1 MTVAQQQSDARG
13 LKGHLVWSRHT
24 EGKTLILTTL
34 KSGVPNMRS
43 WGMVAMPSSSC
54 LVAAMMAVACF
65 KYLNI
70 HVRCEAWRSR
80 RMTAATHAPVV
91 ADVGHDSPAPCDQ
104 GAGAAACN
112 GGSGVYAAGPAGS
125 GEVHA

>member
-70 HVRCEAWRSR
+70 HVRGVAQQEDDSSNPRTR
-80 RMTAATHAPVV
+80 RRR
-91 ADVGHDSPAPCDQ
+91 C
-104 GAGAAACN
+104 
-112 GGSGVYAAGPAGS
+112 GP
-125 GEVHA
+125 